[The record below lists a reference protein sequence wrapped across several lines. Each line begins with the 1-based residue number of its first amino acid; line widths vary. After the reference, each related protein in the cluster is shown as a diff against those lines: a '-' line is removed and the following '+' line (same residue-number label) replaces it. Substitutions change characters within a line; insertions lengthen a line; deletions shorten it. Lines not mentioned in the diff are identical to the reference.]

1 MNVHAEAIHTALP
14 PIMVAAEQYDQ
25 LSAVAGGLE
34 NVLPEVAHFLDQE
47 LARAEVMPLAQ
58 LPADVVTVNATVD
71 FIFGMKGRVER
82 LKLVYPTARSSDD
95 GVVSIASPVGVA
107 LLGMREGQTISWSSR
122 HGDMRWLKVVKV
134 IGRA

>member
-1 MNVHAEAIHTALP
+1 MTLHADAINTSLP
-14 PIMVAAEQYDQ
+14 PIVVAAEQYDR

-34 NVLPEVAHFLDQE
+34 EVLPEVAHFLDQE

-58 LPADVVTVNATVD
+58 LPDDVVTVNSTVD

-107 LLGMREGQTISWSSR
+107 LLGMREGQTISWSTR
-122 HGDMRWLKVVKV
+122 YGDLRWLKVVKV
-134 IGRA
+134 VERG